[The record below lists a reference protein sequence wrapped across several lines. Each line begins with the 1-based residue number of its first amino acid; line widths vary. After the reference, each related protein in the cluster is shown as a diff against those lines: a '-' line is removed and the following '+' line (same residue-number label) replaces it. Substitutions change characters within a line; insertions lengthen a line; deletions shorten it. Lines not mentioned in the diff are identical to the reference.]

1 MVALEDAD
9 AGELE
14 SMAKEE
20 TLRIITHCCGSLQK
34 LLKHAGAWRLFGNPF
49 DAIFDLLVQLLQ
61 LLDIFLRGFPITA
74 SVHF

>member
-1 MVALEDAD
+1 MVALEDAV

-14 SMAKEE
+14 SMAIKE

-34 LLKHAGAWRLFGNPF
+34 LASRAGARRLVGNPF

-61 LLDIFLRGFPITA
+61 LLDIFFRGFPITA